1 MNADA
6 FLDRIAARLGRAR
19 RATAAPRD
27 VRGAIERAPI
37 ATVDLRAMFVR
48 ELTLV
53 GGVVH
58 PVRDRAALREGLA
71 ALASDTGARS
81 IVASARAEFAE
92 FELEATLD
100 AMGVACTGDA
110 TFAGDAGAVAFRARC
125 AAADI
130 GITAVRAA
138 VAETGSVLL
147 AATPACPRGVSLLP
161 RMHVAI
167 VRESQLVARV
177 GDALALARD
186 PASQMLFVTGP
197 SRTSDI
203 ENDLTIGV
211 HGPAAVV
218 VFLLENS

>member
-1 MNADA
+1 MNADV

-19 RATAAPRD
+19 RTQAAPRD
-27 VRGAIERAPI
+27 VCGSIERAPI
-37 ATVDLRAMFVR
+37 DPRDLRAMFTR
-48 ELTLV
+48 ELTQV

-58 PVRDRAALREGLA
+58 CVRDLATLRDGLSTLVA
-71 ALASDTGARS
+71 DSGARN
-81 IVASARAEFAE
+81 IVASARAEFTV
-92 FELEATLD
+92 FELESTFD
-100 AMGVACTGDA
+100 KIGVICADSVMSPGGAGAA
-110 TFAGDAGAVAFRARC
+110 TFRAQC

-130 GITAVRAA
+130 GITTALAA

-147 AATPACPRGVSLLP
+147 AATPACPRSVSLLP

-167 VRESQLVARV
+167 VQESQLVARI
-177 GDALALARD
+177 GNALRLARD